1 MMKELF
7 TFPAEELKNTKEKA
21 VVTLT
26 MDIEEAPFDDEKDKI
41 QFDNLI
47 KEAKE
52 RVIHDVGEDVWN
64 EIYAQVSDLNAQTDF
79 WRKRNGG
86 IVFYITPSACYYYM
100 LSEGIGKSVFVSK
113 QPNILPLVRDFQF
126 NKHYHVLALTNEDF
140 KLFNG
145 KQFTIDEIEL
155 PEDAP
160 NTLEKALGTVKT
172 GGELNVGS
180 YGGAGGGT
188 GMFHGHNETRK
199 EKEIDQT
206 NYFRIVDEYVYE
218 HYSKDMQLPVVLF
231 TLLENEAIFRKIS
244 SNQFLSDVAIKK
256 SPAQLSNLEIQ
267 KETIKA
273 IKTLTEQRLTKLV
286 TKFNETVPALRL
298 ESQYDDLA
306 QASLEGRIDYLLIE
320 EGTVVKGIINEDGQY
335 ESNPRNDY
343 LNQLA
348 WNVLNTHGE
357 VYVLNRSEMPSSE
370 KIMAGLRY

>member
-1 MMKELF
+1 
-7 TFPAEELKNTKEKA
+7 
-21 VVTLT
+21 
-26 MDIEEAPFDDEKDKI
+26 
-41 QFDNLI
+41 
-47 KEAKE
+47 
-52 RVIHDVGEDVWN
+52 
-64 EIYAQVSDLNAQTDF
+64 
-79 WRKRNGG
+79 
-86 IVFYITPSACYYYM
+86 
-100 LSEGIGKSVFVSK
+100 
-113 QPNILPLVRDFQF
+113 
-126 NKHYHVLALTNEDF
+126 
-140 KLFNG
+140 
-145 KQFTIDEIEL
+145 
-155 PEDAP
+155 
-160 NTLEKALGTVKT
+160 
-172 GGELNVGS
+172 
-180 YGGAGGGT
+180 
-188 GMFHGHNETRK
+188 
-199 EKEIDQT
+199 
-206 NYFRIVDEYVYE
+206 
-218 HYSKDMQLPVVLF
+218 MQLPVVLF

-267 KETIKA
+267 KETVKA